1 MKTHAIVTTSLR
13 HSFLAVGILGFT
25 AIASHAAVVTWGAA
39 TGISGDSNVST
50 AGTLVNA
57 RNFGGPGAPP
67 TTTVNGVAF
76 LPFAVDGL
84 STTYTAGNATLSTVS
99 DRNPT
104 FATTSTFQSLS
115 APYTTLLATATKF
128 TADRSYKLTFSG
140 LTAGQAYQFQVWQ
153 SNSTRGYPGPT
164 SVLGNA
170 FNFQLSIGDG
180 LGNNVDL
187 YAGDN
192 GIGGGPNGT
201 NRAATPGQFVLGTFT
216 ANALTQDF
224 LFSNGEIDGWVNGF
238 QLRALA
244 AAPAVVPE
252 PGSALAGMLA
262 LGVCLSGLAGRSR
275 GKVLSS

>member
-1 MKTHAIVTTSLR
+1 MKTQSSPSIR
-13 HSFLAVGILGFT
+13 PGILAVGILALTTIT
-25 AIASHAAVVTWGAA
+25 AHAAVVTWGAA
-39 TGISGDSNVST
+39 TNIAGNSDVST
-50 AGTLVNA
+50 AGALVNA

-67 TTTVNGVAF
+67 TATVNGVAF

-84 STTYTAGNATLSTVS
+84 SNTYTAGNATLSTVS

-104 FATTSTFQSLS
+104 FATTSTFQALS
-115 APYTTLLATATKF
+115 APYTTLLATATRF

-164 SVLGNA
+164 SVLGDS
-170 FNFQLSIGDG
+170 FNFPLSIGDG
-180 LGNNVDL
+180 LGNNVSL

-201 NRAATPGQFVLGTFT
+201 NRAPTPGQFVIGAFT

-224 LFSNGEIDGWVNGF
+224 VFSNGEIDGWVNGF

-262 LGVCLSGLAGRSR
+262 LGVCLRGLLARSR
-275 GKVLSS
+275 RQTAEA